1 MNRAKQSVKP
11 DRPLN
16 QDPNRLR
23 RRRVATRLS
32 MTELADRAGCSLS
45 YLSQLEKGQY
55 SASPEVLGSLADALG
70 CEITD
75 LMPAEAAL

>member
-1 MNRAKQSVKP
+1 
-11 DRPLN
+11 
-16 QDPNRLR
+16 
-23 RRRVATRLS
+23 